1 MKALA
6 VTLEGLENI
15 TQLDIKEILKLKSEV
30 IYKGCISF
38 NVKAEK
44 DLAEFIYRSR
54 SIVRA
59 FLLLKH
65 FTFNDID
72 DILDNIKDLEF
83 PYLDDTFVV
92 RCERNGAHGFNSQD
106 IERNIGEFIA
116 KKFGIKADLDDAK
129 TTVFLEIIDNNCF
142 IGIDFTGIKLSKR
155 EYRIKLLASSIN
167 PVVAYSMLR
176 LSDASPEDSIL
187 DPFSRSGEIL
197 IEAVLFFKNIPNCV
211 NIKEK
216 LLFNKLFKVSFKD
229 KIKELKNPSIVCSDN
244 LQNNL
249 RAAEINA
256 KIAAVNKY
264 INFTRLEIE
273 WLDTKYKEK
282 SIDKIITFPI
292 YPSNNLPE
300 KSLEKIYK
308 EFFYNSEYILKKS
321 GTITLLT
328 PKKDLIE
335 KYSNEYK
342 LKKIKEVP
350 ITMGNSRFYIMI
362 FKK

>member
-72 DILDNIKDLEF
+72 DILDNI
-83 PYLDDTFVV
+83 
-92 RCERNGAHGFNSQD
+92 
-106 IERNIGEFIA
+106 
-116 KKFGIKADLDDAK
+116 
-129 TTVFLEIIDNNCF
+129 CF

-249 RAAEINA
+249 R
-256 KIAAVNKY
+256 
-264 INFTRLEIE
+264 
-273 WLDTKYKEK
+273 
-282 SIDKIITFPI
+282 
-292 YPSNNLPE
+292 
-300 KSLEKIYK
+300 
-308 EFFYNSEYILKKS
+308 
-321 GTITLLT
+321 
-328 PKKDLIE
+328 
-335 KYSNEYK
+335 
-342 LKKIKEVP
+342 
-350 ITMGNSRFYIMI
+350 
-362 FKK
+362 

>member
-6 VTLEGLENI
+6 VTLEGLESI
-15 TQLDIKEILKLKSEV
+15 TQLEIKEILKLKSEV
-30 IYKGCISF
+30 LYKGHISF
-38 NVKAEK
+38 NVKSEK

-54 SIVRA
+54 SIIRA
-59 FLLLKH
+59 FLLLDN
-65 FTFNDID
+65 FNFIDID
-72 DILDNIKDLEF
+72 DILKNIKDLDF

-92 RCERNGAHGFNSQD
+92 RCERQGSHAFNSQD
-106 IERNIGEFIA
+106 IERSVGEFIA
-116 KKFGIKADLDDAK
+116 KKFDISADLDDAK
-129 TTVFLEIIDNNCF
+129 TTIFLDISDDMCF
-142 IGIDFTGIKLSKR
+142 IGIDFCGIKLSKR
-155 EYRIKLLASSIN
+155 EYRVKLLASSVN

-176 LSDASPEDSIL
+176 ISSADVEDSIL
-187 DPFSRSGEIL
+187 DPFSRSGEIP
-197 IEAVLFFKNIPNCV
+197 IEAVLFFRNIPNCI

-216 LLFNKLFKVSFKD
+216 LLFNKLFKIEFKD
-229 KIKELKNPSIVCSDN
+229 KIKELKKTSIICSDN
-244 LQNNL
+244 MQNNL

-282 SIDKIITFPI
+282 SVDKIITFPI

-300 KSLEKIYK
+300 KNVEKIYK
-308 EFFYNSEYILKKS
+308 EFFYNSEYILKKG

-328 PKKDLIE
+328 PKKELIE

-342 LKKIKEVP
+342 FKKINEVP